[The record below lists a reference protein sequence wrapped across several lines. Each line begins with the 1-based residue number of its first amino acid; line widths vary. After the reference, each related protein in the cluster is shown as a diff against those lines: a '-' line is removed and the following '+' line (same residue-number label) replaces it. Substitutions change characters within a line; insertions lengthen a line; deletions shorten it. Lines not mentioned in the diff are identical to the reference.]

1 MNQSPLN
8 EDDRATLVAYLD
20 GELDEQ
26 EARRVEARI
35 SQDPAV
41 RAEVE
46 SMKRT
51 WELLDYLPRAEPS
64 SNFTHRTLSLVTAE
78 HLATLHRHQ
87 RRRRWVLGV
96 AWAAAVIVAALAGF
110 GGVTLLMPHEP
121 TDEELVRDLRVIE
134 NQRLYESV
142 LIGDA
147 KESFDFLR
155 SLDQPDLFGD
165 DDPSTG
171 G

>member
-1 MNQSPLN
+1 MSEPAPLSD
-8 EDDRATLVAYLD
+8 EDRATLVAYLD
-20 GELDEQ
+20 GELDEA
-26 EARRVEARI
+26 EARHVEARI

-64 SNFTHRTLSLVTAE
+64 PSFTHRTVSLVTAE
-78 HLATLHRHQ
+78 HVAALKSRQ
-87 RRRRWVLGV
+87 RRRRWLLG
-96 AWAAAVIVAALAGF
+96 AGWAAAVLVAALGGFAGITF
-110 GGVTLLMPHEP
+110 LTPHEP
-121 TDEELVRDLRVIE
+121 ADEDLVRDLRVIE
-134 NQRLYESV
+134 NRKLYEQIDSV
-142 LIGDA
+142 G
-147 KESFDFLR
+147 FLK

-165 DDPSTG
+165 DNPDAG